1 MTSEQATTTDPA
13 PAGPTP
19 PPAPRSSSNWT
30 GGRVVGVV
38 FSSFAALIG
47 AALLIGGLF
56 LIGAYA
62 FARDDDGYFTT
73 ATKHLQRNAYAIT
86 TGNVDLGSDPAGP
99 APSDVLGTVRVT
111 VDGGSSQPVFLG
123 IAPTAD
129 LNRYLRGVGRA
140 ELTDFADFAGAPR
153 YDVRAGGAPAGPP
166 GAKGF
171 WVAETHGTGQQRISW
186 DSRSGNWS
194 VAVMNADAAR
204 GVSVD
209 ADVGAKLD
217 WLVWVGVGL
226 TLVGLAL
233 LAGGVILIV
242 TIARRAGRETVIPAA
257 R

>member
-1 MTSEQATTTDPA
+1 MEQTTTADPA
-13 PAGPTP
+13 AAGPTP
-19 PPAPRSSSNWT
+19 PPAPRSSSSWT

-38 FSSFAALIG
+38 FSSFAALVG
-47 AALLIGGLF
+47 AGLLIGGLF
-56 LIGAYA
+56 LVGAYA

-111 VDGGSSQPVFLG
+111 VDGGSSRPVFLG

-129 LNRYLRGVGRA
+129 LNRYLRGVGQA
-140 ELTDFADFAGAPR
+140 ELTEFYGAPR
-153 YDVRAGGAPAGPP
+153 YDVRAGGAPAAPP
-166 GAKGF
+166 GAQGF
-171 WVAETHGTGQQRISW
+171 WVAETRGTGQQRLNW
-186 DSRSGNWS
+186 DSRAGNWS

-217 WLVWVGVGL
+217 WLIWVGAGL
-226 TLVGLAL
+226 TVLGLVL

-242 TIARRAGRETVIPAA
+242 RIARRAGRETVIPAA
-257 R
+257 S